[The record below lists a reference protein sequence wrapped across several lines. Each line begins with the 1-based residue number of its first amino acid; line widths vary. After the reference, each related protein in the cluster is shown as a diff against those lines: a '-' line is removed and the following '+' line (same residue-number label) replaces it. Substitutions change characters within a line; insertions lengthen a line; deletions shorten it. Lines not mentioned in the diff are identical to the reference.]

1 MAQGLADFI
10 CFMCFQWF
18 AAVLFVREESFLPY
32 QVRYALKHLKAL
44 SLGALKSCVQK
55 LIRFHA
61 SLVQLGSA
69 GPNGESSCVPSCLL
83 VAVAMALLFASRGGF
98 SPELQLFTRG
108 CTAALKRL
116 AVILLEDAWVEA
128 EDTPQQVAAL
138 LVLGLVTQRMHD
150 YEPPRQLILAVL
162 RLAAKAQRSKCIIAW
177 RSEKDQ
183 KGAPCARFVD
193 VGWQFLVES
202 FSGNLDIN
210 KVVPMRLGFSGN
222 ERKNN

>member
-1 MAQGLADFI
+1 MPA
-10 CFMCFQWF
+10 WSNWVPPVPTVPPSP
-18 AAVLFVREESFLPY
+18 AACP
-32 QVRYALKHLKAL
+32 
-44 SLGALKSCVQK
+44 
-55 LIRFHA
+55 
-61 SLVQLGSA
+61 
-69 GPNGESSCVPSCLL
+69 
-83 VAVAMALLFASRGGF
+83 VACWWLWLWHFCLFASRGGF

-183 KGAPCARFVD
+183 KGAPCALFVD
-193 VGWQFLVES
+193 VGWQFFVES

-222 ERKNN
+222 GRKNN

>member
-1 MAQGLADFI
+1 M
-10 CFMCFQWF
+10 
-18 AAVLFVREESFLPY
+18 
-32 QVRYALKHLKAL
+32 
-44 SLGALKSCVQK
+44 
-55 LIRFHA
+55 
-61 SLVQLGSA
+61 
-69 GPNGESSCVPSCLL
+69 
-83 VAVAMALLFASRGGF
+83 
-98 SPELQLFTRG
+98 
-108 CTAALKRL
+108 
-116 AVILLEDAWVEA
+116 ILLEDAWVEA

-183 KGAPCARFVD
+183 KGAPCALFVD
-193 VGWQFLVES
+193 VGWQFFVES

-222 ERKNN
+222 GRKNN

>member
-1 MAQGLADFI
+1 MVCCCSI
-10 CFMCFQWF
+10 CPGGK
-18 AAVLFVREESFLPY
+18 SLPY

-69 GPNGESSCVPSCLL
+69 GPNGTSESSCVPSCLL

-150 YEPPRQLILAVL
+150 YEPPRQLILVVL

-183 KGAPCARFVD
+183 KGAPCALFVD
-193 VGWQFLVES
+193 VGWQFFVES

-222 ERKNN
+222 GRKNN